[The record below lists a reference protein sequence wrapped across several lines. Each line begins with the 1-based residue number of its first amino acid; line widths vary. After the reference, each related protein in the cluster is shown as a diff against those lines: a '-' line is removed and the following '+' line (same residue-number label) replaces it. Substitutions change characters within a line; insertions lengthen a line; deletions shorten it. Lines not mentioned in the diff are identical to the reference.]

1 MTPPVA
7 PPPTRAVDSPRVR
20 ACYPA
25 GMDAASLGTLLGGI
39 GLFLL
44 GMSLMTDSLS
54 ALGGRSLRAVMRR
67 LIHRRS
73 TALVTGALVTALL
86 QSSSA
91 TTLVT
96 VGFVSAGLVT
106 FSESLGLILGANIGT
121 TSTGWIVSTVGLKF
135 KVSAVALPLVGVG
148 ALIRLVTR
156 GRRARLGLALS
167 GFGLVFVGID
177 VMQQGMATANL
188 DMSCGQDLPG
198 PVRVAVLV
206 LVGGVMTVV
215 MQSSS
220 AAIATTLVALNAGS
234 LALEQAAVLVIGQN
248 VGTTVTAILGAL
260 GGSLSARRT
269 AVAHTLFNLITALVA
284 LALLG
289 PFLALVTEIGR
300 RWVYDTPETAVAL
313 FHTAFN
319 LLGVLLVYPWLGR
332 FARLVE
338 RIVPRPKETI
348 VIDLPRAAL
357 SVPAV
362 ALQAAR
368 NGAATATL
376 EALRVALVALRGR
389 DRDAPEARRI
399 TRALALLR
407 DPKQLLQG
415 EDDGA
420 EALAKRIRGVETL
433 LSDLET
439 YLGQVQTSRNRGEVQ
454 AEHIEL
460 LHALDHLR
468 RLLSVAQ
475 SQERR
480 GLARD
485 EPELRALADPILE
498 ALDGLVEDIHEA
510 SPAWL
515 DRAAPI
521 ARACAVADRNR
532 REAHRDDV
540 MRRIAAGEIDAAY
553 ATRLLAASRWIGK
566 TPKHAASALK
576 HLATL
581 TGEPEQASAQTVLE

>member
-1 MTPPVA
+1 
-7 PPPTRAVDSPRVR
+7 
-20 ACYPA
+20 
-25 GMDAASLGTLLGGI
+25 MDAATLGTLLGGI

-73 TALVTGALVTALL
+73 TALATGTVVTALL

-121 TSTGWIVSTVGLKF
+121 TSTGWIVSMVGLKF
-135 KVSAVALPLVGVG
+135 KVSTVALPLVGVG

-156 GRRARLGLALS
+156 GRRARFGLALS

-177 VMQQGMATANL
+177 VMQQGMASANL
-188 DMSCGQDLPG
+188 DMTWGQDLPG
-198 PVRVAVLV
+198 PARIAVLV
-206 LVGGVMTVV
+206 LIGCVMTVV

-220 AAIATTLVALNAGS
+220 AAIATTLVALHAGS
-234 LALEQAAVLVIGQN
+234 LQLEQAAALVIGQN

-269 AVAHTLFNLITALVA
+269 AVAHTMFNLLTAAVA
-284 LALLG
+284 LALLQ

-300 RWVYDTPETAVAL
+300 RWVDDTPETAVSL

-332 FARLVE
+332 FAHLVE
-338 RIVPRPKETI
+338 RLVPRPKETI
-348 VIDLPRAAL
+348 VVDLPRSAL
-357 SVPAV
+357 GVPAV

-389 DRDAPEARRI
+389 DREAPEAKLL
-399 TRALALLR
+399 TRALELVR
-407 DPKQLLQG
+407 DPKQLIQG
-415 EDDGA
+415 NDDGA
-420 EALAKRIRGVETL
+420 EALAKRMRGVETL
-433 LSDLET
+433 LSDLEA
-439 YLGQVQTSRNRGEVQ
+439 YLGKIQSPRNRGEIE

-460 LHALDHLR
+460 LRGLDHAR
-468 RLLSVAQ
+468 RLLSVAE
-475 SQERR
+475 SEERR
-480 GLARD
+480 GLAQN
-485 EPELRALADPILE
+485 EAELRALAQPIIETLAGIIEGVSE
-498 ALDGLVEDIHEA
+498 AT
-510 SPAWL
+510 PAWVAQAAPVAKACAKA
-515 DRAAPI
+515 DRA
-521 ARACAVADRNR
+521 R
-532 REAHRDDV
+532 REEHRYDV
-540 MRRIAAGEIDAAY
+540 MRRTAEGELDAVEAN
-553 ATRLLAASRWIGK
+553 RLLAASRWIGK
-566 TPKHAASALK
+566 TPKHAARALQ

-581 TGEPEQASAQTVLE
+581 AGEQPEAATAQTVLE